1 MKPTVWRVML
11 VDDHAIVRSGFRRL
25 LDQYPSIEVIAE
37 AETSEEAYRKY
48 LQYRP
53 DVLVLDLSMPGT
65 GGIEILRRIRARD
78 SDARVVV
85 FSMHEDAILADRALR
100 QGARGYVSKS
110 NAPEVL
116 AQAVLEVAAGGHY
129 LSPDMAQSLLLFKG
143 EGRDDPFKDLTAR
156 EFEIFQ
162 QLVAGRASAE
172 IAQALNLSVK
182 TIANYHT
189 AIKQKLKASSD
200 VELLRIAL
208 RFNTLSRQMDA
219 F

>member
-1 MKPTVWRVML
+1 MKTTAWRVML

-37 AETSEEAYRKY
+37 AENSEDAYRKY
-48 LQYRP
+48 LQHRP

-78 SDARVVV
+78 PEARVVV
-85 FSMHEDAILADRALR
+85 FSMHEDAILAHRALR
-100 QGARGYVSKS
+100 EGALGYVSKS
-110 NAPEVL
+110 NAPEIL
-116 AQAVLEVAAGGHY
+116 AQAVLEVAVGGRF
-129 LSPDMAQSLLLFKG
+129 LSPDMAQTLLLFKG
-143 EGRDDPFKDLTAR
+143 EGGEDPFKDLSAR

-172 IAQALNLSVK
+172 IAQALNLSSK

-189 AIKQKLKASSD
+189 AIKQKLKVSSD
-200 VELLRIAL
+200 VELVRIAL
-208 RFNTLSRQMDA
+208 RYDTLSRRMDA